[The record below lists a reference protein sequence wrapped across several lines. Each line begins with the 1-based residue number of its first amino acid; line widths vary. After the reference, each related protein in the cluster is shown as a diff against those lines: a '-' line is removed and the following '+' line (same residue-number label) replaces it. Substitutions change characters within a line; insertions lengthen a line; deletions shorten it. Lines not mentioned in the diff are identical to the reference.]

1 VILYPAIDIRGGR
14 AVRLVQG
21 DYDRET
27 EFDSEPIDAAR
38 RWIEQGARA
47 LHVVDLDGARS
58 GRPENLENL
67 ERIAAETDVPIQAGG
82 GLRSAEAVGQVLDAG
97 ASRAILGT
105 AALEDP
111 ALVEALVTEH
121 GERIVVSA
129 DARGGRVAV
138 EGWERLSDAGVA
150 SLIADLTARGVSQF
164 VYTPVEVDGTLE
176 GPGLEG
182 LQQAATAAAAGD
194 ARLVYS
200 GGIGTLDHLRALAS
214 LELPALAGVIV
225 GRALYEQRF
234 TVAEGQAALDG

>member
-1 VILYPAIDIRGGR
+1 MILYPAIDIRGGR
-14 AVRLVQG
+14 TVRLVQG

-27 EFDSEPIDAAR
+27 EFDSEPIEAAR

-58 GRPENLENL
+58 GRPLNLANL

-82 GLRSAEAVGQVLDAG
+82 GLRTAEAVGQVLDAG

-111 ALVEALVTEH
+111 ALVEALVAEH

-138 EGWERLSDAGVA
+138 EGWERRSDAEVA
-150 SLIADLTARGVSQF
+150 SLIADLAARGVSQF

-176 GPGLEG
+176 GPGLDG
-182 LQQAATAAAAGD
+182 LQQAAAAAAAGD

-200 GGIGTLDHLRALAS
+200 GGIGTLDHLRVLAA

-225 GRALYEQRF
+225 GRALYEERF